1 MNALSDDDARRALM
15 SATDSIV
22 QSIPTEF
29 EPSHRDVQP
38 PSRWHAWRAKL
49 QSFYHNYILAN
60 SGISL
65 LILSQVL
72 NSVMVTT
79 CKLLL
84 TDKSNPVR
92 FDPLQVLFF
101 RMIITYVCCLLYM
114 YITKSVAD
122 APFGPRDLRLYLA
135 CRGVFGF
142 LGVYGLY
149 FSLQYLSVLDAMAI
163 TFLIPMVTGLVAW
176 IVLRERYSLLEAACT
191 FTSLAGVL
199 LIAKPNFLFGALANK
214 GSDNEL
220 VESSSPRKRL
230 LATAIGLAGVVGASL
245 VYVILRIVKS
255 AHPLISVSY
264 FALTCVIITSV
275 SITVTPGL
283 VFVVPTTAYQWFLFL
298 LIGLSGFFMQFSLA
312 AGVQRVK
319 ASLASLITYTNIIFA
334 LIWDLIIWGHVP
346 GLLSFI
352 GIVIIITM
360 AAIAVKYRSDIE
372 KPLQLLRNT
381 DLEGDPKG
389 DSVELLDFEITDDH
403 SESEQGLHER
413 M

>member
-1 MNALSDDDARRALM
+1 MNHIQDGEDNHRAPLMSTTSTMNHPNNLDDDIQV
-15 SATDSIV
+15 SA
-22 QSIPTEF
+22 F
-29 EPSHRDVQP
+29 N
-38 PSRWHAWRAKL
+38 SRL
-49 QSFYHNYILAN
+49 QTFYHNYILAN

-72 NSVMVTT
+72 NSIMVTT

-84 TDKSNPVR
+84 TDTSNPIR

-101 RMIITYVCCLLYM
+101 RMLITYTCCLLYM
-114 YITKSVAD
+114 YITKSVTD
-122 APFGPRDLRLYLA
+122 APFGPRNLRLYLA

-191 FTSLAGVL
+191 LTSLAGVL
-199 LIAKPNFLFGALANK
+199 LIAKPKFLFGSLATK
-214 GSDNEL
+214 ESLPDNEL
-220 VESSSPRKRL
+220 VESSSPAKRL
-230 LATAIGLAGVVGASL
+230 LATGMGLAGVIGSSL

-264 FALTCVIITSV
+264 FALTCVIVTSV

-283 VFVVPTTAYQWFLFL
+283 VFVIPTNAYQVFLFL
-298 LIGLSGFFMQFSLA
+298 LIGLSGFFMQFCLA

-352 GIVIIITM
+352 GIIIIITM
-360 AAIAVKYRSDIE
+360 AAIAVKYKSYIE
-372 KPLQLLRNT
+372 KAPSSSSSPI
-381 DLEGDPKG
+381 DLEGGDPKN
-389 DSVELLDFEITDDH
+389 DSIELLDFEIADDH
-403 SESEQGLHER
+403 E
-413 M
+413 